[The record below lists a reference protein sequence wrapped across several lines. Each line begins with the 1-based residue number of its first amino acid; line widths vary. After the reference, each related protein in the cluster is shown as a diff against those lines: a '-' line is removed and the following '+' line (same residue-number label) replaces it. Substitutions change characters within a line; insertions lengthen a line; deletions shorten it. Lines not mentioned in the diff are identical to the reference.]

1 LNIKYGIINQRR
13 RIKYMDFVKLIIYLN
28 DGVVQV
34 NISEEMSRN
43 LSTAVKDKSEDKLR
57 EYFHNLEDTLSGEK
71 IDIELDDLKGFEF
84 KLGK

>member
-1 LNIKYGIINQRR
+1 
-13 RIKYMDFVKLIIYLN
+13 MDFVKLIIYLN

-43 LSTAVKDKSEDKLR
+43 LSIAVKDKSEDKLR
-57 EYFHNLEDTLSGEK
+57 EYFHNLEDTLSGKK

-84 KLGK
+84 NLGK

>member
-57 EYFHNLEDTLSGEK
+57 EYFHNLEDTLSGKK

>member
-1 LNIKYGIINQRR
+1 
-13 RIKYMDFVKLIIYLN
+13 MDFVKLIIYLN

-57 EYFHNLEDTLSGEK
+57 EYFHNLEDTLSGKK

>member
-43 LSTAVKDKSEDKLR
+43 LSIAVKDKSEDKLR
-57 EYFHNLEDTLSGEK
+57 EYFHNLEDTLSGKK

>member
-1 LNIKYGIINQRR
+1 MN
-13 RIKYMDFVKLIIYLN
+13 FVKLIIYLN

-57 EYFHNLEDTLSGEK
+57 EYFHNLEDILLGK
-71 IDIELDDLKGFEF
+71 KVDIDLDDLKGFEF
-84 KLGK
+84 ELGK

>member
-1 LNIKYGIINQRR
+1 
-13 RIKYMDFVKLIIYLN
+13 MDFVKLIIYLN

-57 EYFHNLEDTLSGEK
+57 EYFHNLEDTLSGKK

-84 KLGK
+84 NLGK

>member
-1 LNIKYGIINQRR
+1 
-13 RIKYMDFVKLIIYLN
+13 MDFVKLIIYLN

-43 LSTAVKDKSEDKLR
+43 LSNAVKDKSEDKLR
-57 EYFHNLEDTLSGEK
+57 EYFHNLEDTLSGKK

>member
-1 LNIKYGIINQRR
+1 
-13 RIKYMDFVKLIIYLN
+13 MDFVKLIIYLN

>member
-1 LNIKYGIINQRR
+1 
-13 RIKYMDFVKLIIYLN
+13 MDFVKLIIYLN

-57 EYFHNLEDTLSGEK
+57 EYFHNLEDTLSGKK
-71 IDIELDDLKGFEF
+71 IDIELHDLKGFEF

>member
-1 LNIKYGIINQRR
+1 
-13 RIKYMDFVKLIIYLN
+13 MDFVKLIIYLN

-43 LSTAVKDKSEDKLR
+43 LSIAVKDKSEDKLR
-57 EYFHNLEDTLSGEK
+57 EYFHNLEDTLSGKK

>member
-1 LNIKYGIINQRR
+1 
-13 RIKYMDFVKLIIYLN
+13 MDFVKLIIYLN
-28 DGVVQV
+28 DGVGQV

-57 EYFHNLEDTLSGEK
+57 EYFHNLEDTLSGKK